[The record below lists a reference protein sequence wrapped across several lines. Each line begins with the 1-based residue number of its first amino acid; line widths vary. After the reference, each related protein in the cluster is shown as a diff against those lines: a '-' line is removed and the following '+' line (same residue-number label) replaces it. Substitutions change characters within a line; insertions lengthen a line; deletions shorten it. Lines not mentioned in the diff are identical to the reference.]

1 MQNASARTLPFM
13 DEAHRGA
20 QPSDCP
26 DREHLTIHCLSPSTQ
41 SGLGSPGL
49 FDDRGRR
56 ATMAGR
62 RPPVQ
67 EPSSQSG
74 NLPSHP
80 ARRGETDMNP
90 LTAQLTVIYA
100 GMVHVHDDLPFDK
113 AQVIMHL
120 AGSGNNISR
129 SGSGAFSPARPLS
142 ALTAVP
148 QLVTPML
155 GSTAPQAPTPSTAG
169 LTCRIIPGVMRRAPT
184 ANGFPNSIKAEV
196 EECSPD
202 KSPTPSSM
210 PSSRSPSPVSAVQ
223 HRGSS
228 LASSLGCQHG
238 TSSCSQPDSPAISSL
253 TSPRESASEEKSSIG
268 THYRRDHDMKQ
279 EAHKRPRTGRSPP
292 RIDGE
297 TAADA

>member
-1 MQNASARTLPFM
+1 MTYQEFVNFKLNVSFSTFWKITMFDTDATL
-13 DEAHRGA
+13 
-20 QPSDCP
+20 SC
-26 DREHLTIHCLSPSTQ
+26 I
-41 SGLGSPGL
+41 
-49 FDDRGRR
+49 
-56 ATMAGR
+56 
-62 RPPVQ
+62 
-67 EPSSQSG
+67 
-74 NLPSHP
+74 
-80 ARRGETDMNP
+80 
-90 LTAQLTVIYA
+90 
-100 GMVHVHDDLPFDK
+100 
-113 AQVIMHL
+113 
-120 AGSGNNISR
+120 
-129 SGSGAFSPARPLS
+129 
-142 ALTAVP
+142 
-148 QLVTPML
+148 
-155 GSTAPQAPTPSTAG
+155 
-169 LTCRIIPGVMRRAPT
+169 
-184 ANGFPNSIKAEV
+184 GFPNSIKAEV